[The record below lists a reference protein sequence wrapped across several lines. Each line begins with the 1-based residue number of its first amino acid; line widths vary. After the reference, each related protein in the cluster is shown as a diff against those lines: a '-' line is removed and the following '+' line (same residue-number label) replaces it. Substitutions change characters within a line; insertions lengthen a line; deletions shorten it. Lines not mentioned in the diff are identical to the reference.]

1 MISRACI
8 MDEMIAKTNLLSQ
21 KRIDV
26 GSYMVDV
33 CSSDTHVSRQ
43 SIIFVHGIGVS
54 GRYFLPF
61 ANELAKT
68 YHVVVVDL
76 PGYGKTPKPAH
87 ALSIIELADFIIN
100 FTKQL
105 KLEGSVILGH
115 SMGSQIVAHAVKQQP
130 QLYSKVILL
139 APTVYAKERSLFMQ
153 SLRLLQD
160 SLYEPIKASTVIF
173 PDYLRMGIG
182 RYLTT
187 CRYMLEDRIE
197 ETLVHCP
204 NATLIMRG
212 TNDKIVPEEWAV
224 YLDRVTPNS
233 MLRHVHNAPHALQ
246 LGQPSIIATMCRNF
260 IEG

>member
-1 MISRACI
+1 
-8 MDEMIAKTNLLSQ
+8 MDEMTSKANLLNK
-21 KRIDV
+21 KRINV
-26 GSYMVDV
+26 GSYVVDV
-33 CSSDTHVSRQ
+33 YSNDMRVGRQ
-43 SIIFVHGIGVS
+43 SVILVHGIGVS

-68 YHVVVVDL
+68 YNVVVVDL
-76 PGYGKTPKPAH
+76 PGYGKTPKPDH
-87 ALSIIELADFIIN
+87 ALSITELANFISI
-100 FTKQL
+100 FTRQL
-105 KLEGSVILGH
+105 HLEGSVILGH

-153 SLRLLQD
+153 SVRLLQD
-160 SLYEPIKASTVIF
+160 SLYEPIKAATVIF
-173 PDYLRMGIG
+173 PDYVRMGIG

-197 ETLVHCP
+197 ETLVHCVNP
-204 NATLIMRG
+204 TLIMRG
-212 TNDKIVPEEWAV
+212 TNDKIVPDEWVV

-246 LGQPSIIATMCRNF
+246 LGQPGLVAAMCMDF